1 MSILI
6 LNNKK
11 EKMMGTWS
19 HESFGNDTANDW
31 AYELEDATDFA
42 VIEAALQVALDEGDE
57 YLDADL
63 AMEAI
68 AAVEVIAKRLGKG
81 TQSDVYTEKVDQWLE
96 TISGQPSDDLLS
108 LAKRVLER
116 IVADDSELKELWLE
130 SDEYELW
137 LGNIQQLNDALQ

>member
-1 MSILI
+1 M
-6 LNNKK
+6 
-11 EKMMGTWS
+11 ETWS

-31 AYELEDATDFA
+31 AYELEDATDFS

-68 AAVEVIAKRLGKG
+68 AAVEVIAKRLGEG

-96 TISGQPSDDLLS
+96 TISEQPSDDLLS

>member
-1 MSILI
+1 
-6 LNNKK
+6 
-11 EKMMGTWS
+11 MGTWS

-31 AYELEDATDFA
+31 AYELEDATDFS

-96 TISGQPSDDLLS
+96 TISEQPSDGLLS

-137 LGNIQQLNDALQ
+137 LGNIQQLKDALQ

>member
-1 MSILI
+1 
-6 LNNKK
+6 
-11 EKMMGTWS
+11 MMGTWS

-31 AYELEDATDFA
+31 AYELEDATDFS

-68 AAVEVIAKRLGKG
+68 AAIEVIAKRLGKG

-96 TISGQPSDDLLS
+96 TISEQPSDDVLS

-137 LGNIQQLNDALQ
+137 LGNIQQLKDALQ

>member
-1 MSILI
+1 
-6 LNNKK
+6 
-11 EKMMGTWS
+11 MGTWS

-96 TISGQPSDDLLS
+96 TISEQPSDDLLS

-137 LGNIQQLNDALQ
+137 LGNIQQLKDALQ

>member
-1 MSILI
+1 
-6 LNNKK
+6 
-11 EKMMGTWS
+11 MGTWS

-31 AYELEDATDFA
+31 AYELEDATDFS
-42 VIEAALQVALDEGDE
+42 VIETALQVALDEGDE

-81 TQSDVYTEKVDQWLE
+81 TQFDVYTEKVDQWLE
-96 TISGQPSDDLLS
+96 TISEQPSDDLLS

-137 LGNIQQLNDALQ
+137 LGSIQQLKDALN

>member
-1 MSILI
+1 
-6 LNNKK
+6 
-11 EKMMGTWS
+11 MMGTWS

-31 AYELEDATDFA
+31 AYELEDATDFS

-68 AAVEVIAKRLGKG
+68 AVVEVIAKRLGKG

-96 TISGQPSDDLLS
+96 TISEQPSDDLLS

-137 LGNIQQLNDALQ
+137 LGNIQQLKDALN

>member
-1 MSILI
+1 
-6 LNNKK
+6 
-11 EKMMGTWS
+11 MGTWS

-31 AYELEDATDFA
+31 AYELEDATDFS
-42 VIEAALQVALDEGDE
+42 VIETALQVALDEGDE

-96 TISGQPSDDLLS
+96 TISEQPSDDLLS

-137 LGNIQQLNDALQ
+137 LGNIQQLKDALN

>member
-1 MSILI
+1 
-6 LNNKK
+6 
-11 EKMMGTWS
+11 MGTWS

-31 AYELEDATDFA
+31 AYELESATDFS
-42 VIEAALQVALDEGDE
+42 VIETALQVALDEGDE

-63 AMEAI
+63 AMEA
-68 AAVEVIAKRLGKG
+68 IAKRLGKG

-96 TISGQPSDDLLS
+96 TISEQPSDDLLS
-108 LAKRVLER
+108 LAKRVLKR

-137 LGNIQQLNDALQ
+137 LGSIQQLKDALN

>member
-1 MSILI
+1 
-6 LNNKK
+6 
-11 EKMMGTWS
+11 MGTWS

-31 AYELEDATDFA
+31 AYELEDATDFS

-68 AAVEVIAKRLGKG
+68 AAIEVIAKRLGKG

-96 TISGQPSDDLLS
+96 TISEQPSDGLLS

-137 LGNIQQLNDALQ
+137 LGNIQQLNDALN

>member
-1 MSILI
+1 
-6 LNNKK
+6 
-11 EKMMGTWS
+11 MGTWS

-31 AYELEDATDFA
+31 AYELEDATDFS
-42 VIEAALQVALDEGDE
+42 VIETALQVALDEGDE

-96 TISGQPSDDLLS
+96 TISEQPSDDLLS

-130 SDEYELW
+130 PHEYELW
-137 LGNIQQLNDALQ
+137 LGSIQQLKDALQ

>member
-1 MSILI
+1 
-6 LNNKK
+6 
-11 EKMMGTWS
+11 MGTWS

-31 AYELEDATDFA
+31 AYELEDATDFV

-68 AAVEVIAKRLGKG
+68 AAVEVIAKRLGEG

-96 TISGQPSDDLLS
+96 TISEQPRDDLLS

-137 LGNIQQLNDALQ
+137 LGNIQQLKDALQ

>member
-1 MSILI
+1 
-6 LNNKK
+6 
-11 EKMMGTWS
+11 MGTWS

-31 AYELEDATDFA
+31 AYELEDATDFS

-81 TQSDVYTEKVDQWLE
+81 AQSDVYTEKVDQWLE
-96 TISGQPSDDLLS
+96 TISEQPSDDLLS

-137 LGNIQQLNDALQ
+137 LGNIQQLKDALN

>member
-1 MSILI
+1 
-6 LNNKK
+6 
-11 EKMMGTWS
+11 MGTWS
-19 HESFGNDTANDW
+19 HGSFGNDTANDW
-31 AYELEDATDFA
+31 AYELEDATDFS

-96 TISGQPSDDLLS
+96 TISEQPSDDVLS

-137 LGNIQQLNDALQ
+137 LGNIQQLKDALQ

>member
-1 MSILI
+1 
-6 LNNKK
+6 
-11 EKMMGTWS
+11 MMGTWS

-31 AYELEDATDFA
+31 AYELEDATDFV

-68 AAVEVIAKRLGKG
+68 AAVEVIAKRLGEG

-96 TISGQPSDDLLS
+96 TISEQPSDDLLS

>member
-1 MSILI
+1 
-6 LNNKK
+6 
-11 EKMMGTWS
+11 MGTWS

-96 TISGQPSDDLLS
+96 TISEQPSDDLLS

-137 LGNIQQLNDALQ
+137 LGNIQQLKNALQ

>member
-1 MSILI
+1 
-6 LNNKK
+6 
-11 EKMMGTWS
+11 MMGTWS

-96 TISGQPSDDLLS
+96 TISEQPSDDLLS

>member
-1 MSILI
+1 
-6 LNNKK
+6 
-11 EKMMGTWS
+11 MGTWS

-96 TISGQPSDDLLS
+96 TISEQPSDGLLS

-137 LGNIQQLNDALQ
+137 LGSIQQLKDALQ

>member
-1 MSILI
+1 
-6 LNNKK
+6 
-11 EKMMGTWS
+11 MGTWS

-31 AYELEDATDFA
+31 AYELEDATDFS

-96 TISGQPSDDLLS
+96 TISEQPRDDLLS

-137 LGNIQQLNDALQ
+137 LGNIQQLKDALQ

>member
-1 MSILI
+1 
-6 LNNKK
+6 
-11 EKMMGTWS
+11 MMGTWS

-31 AYELEDATDFA
+31 AYELEDATDFS

-96 TISGQPSDDLLS
+96 TISEQPSDDVLS

-137 LGNIQQLNDALQ
+137 LGNIQQLKDALN

>member
-1 MSILI
+1 
-6 LNNKK
+6 
-11 EKMMGTWS
+11 MGTWS

-31 AYELEDATDFA
+31 AYELEDATDFS

-96 TISGQPSDDLLS
+96 TISEQPNDGVLS

-130 SDEYELW
+130 SDEYELC
-137 LGNIQQLNDALQ
+137 LGKIQQLKDALQ

>member
-1 MSILI
+1 
-6 LNNKK
+6 
-11 EKMMGTWS
+11 MMGTWS

-31 AYELEDATDFA
+31 AYELEDATDFS

-96 TISGQPSDDLLS
+96 TISEQPSDGLLS

-137 LGNIQQLNDALQ
+137 LGNIQQLKDALN

>member
-1 MSILI
+1 
-6 LNNKK
+6 
-11 EKMMGTWS
+11 
-19 HESFGNDTANDW
+19 
-31 AYELEDATDFA
+31 

-96 TISGQPSDDLLS
+96 TISEQPSDDLLS

>member
-1 MSILI
+1 
-6 LNNKK
+6 
-11 EKMMGTWS
+11 MGTWS

-31 AYELEDATDFA
+31 AYELEDATDFS
-42 VIEAALQVALDEGDE
+42 VIEAALQMALDEGDE

-96 TISGQPSDDLLS
+96 TISEQPSDGLLS

-137 LGNIQQLNDALQ
+137 LGNIQQLKDALN

>member
-1 MSILI
+1 
-6 LNNKK
+6 
-11 EKMMGTWS
+11 MGTWS

-31 AYELEDATDFA
+31 AYELEDATDFS

-96 TISGQPSDDLLS
+96 TISEQPSDDLLS

-137 LGNIQQLNDALQ
+137 LGNIQQLKDALN

>member
-1 MSILI
+1 
-6 LNNKK
+6 
-11 EKMMGTWS
+11 MMGTWS

-31 AYELEDATDFA
+31 AYELEDATDFS
-42 VIEAALQVALDEGDE
+42 VIEAVLQVALDEGDE

-96 TISGQPSDDLLS
+96 TISEQPSDGLLS

>member
-1 MSILI
+1 
-6 LNNKK
+6 
-11 EKMMGTWS
+11 MGTWS

-31 AYELEDATDFA
+31 AYELEDATDFS

-81 TQSDVYTEKVDQWLE
+81 TQSDVYTEKVDEWLE
-96 TISGQPSDDLLS
+96 TISEQPNDGLLS

-137 LGNIQQLNDALQ
+137 LGNIQQLKDALN

>member
-1 MSILI
+1 
-6 LNNKK
+6 
-11 EKMMGTWS
+11 MGTWS

-31 AYELEDATDFA
+31 AYELEDATDFS
-42 VIEAALQVALDEGDE
+42 VIEAALHMALDEGDE

-68 AAVEVIAKRLGKG
+68 AAIEVIAKRLGKG

-96 TISGQPSDDLLS
+96 TISEQPSDDVLS

-130 SDEYELW
+130 SEEYELW
-137 LGNIQQLNDALQ
+137 LGNIQQLKDALN

>member
-1 MSILI
+1 
-6 LNNKK
+6 
-11 EKMMGTWS
+11 MGTWS

-31 AYELEDATDFA
+31 AYELEDATDFS
-42 VIEAALQVALDEGDE
+42 VIEAALQMALDEGDE

-68 AAVEVIAKRLGKG
+68 AAIEVIAKRLGKG

-96 TISGQPSDDLLS
+96 TISEQPSDDVLS

-137 LGNIQQLNDALQ
+137 LGNIQQLKDALN

>member
-1 MSILI
+1 M
-6 LNNKK
+6 
-11 EKMMGTWS
+11 ETWS

-31 AYELEDATDFA
+31 AYELEDATDFSL
-42 VIEAALQVALDEGDE
+42 IEAALQVALDEGDE

-96 TISGQPSDDLLS
+96 TISEQPNDGLLS

-137 LGNIQQLNDALQ
+137 LGNIQQLKDALQ

>member
-1 MSILI
+1 
-6 LNNKK
+6 
-11 EKMMGTWS
+11 MMETWS

-31 AYELEDATDFA
+31 AYELEDATDFS

-96 TISGQPSDDLLS
+96 TISEQPSDDLLS

>member
-1 MSILI
+1 
-6 LNNKK
+6 
-11 EKMMGTWS
+11 MMGTWS

-31 AYELEDATDFA
+31 AYELEDATDFS

-96 TISGQPSDDLLS
+96 TISEQPSDGLLS

>member
-1 MSILI
+1 
-6 LNNKK
+6 
-11 EKMMGTWS
+11 MGTWS

-31 AYELEDATDFA
+31 AYELEDATDFS

-96 TISGQPSDDLLS
+96 TISEQPSDDLLS

-137 LGNIQQLNDALQ
+137 LGSIQQLKDALQ

>member
-1 MSILI
+1 
-6 LNNKK
+6 
-11 EKMMGTWS
+11 MGTWS

-31 AYELEDATDFA
+31 AYELEDATDFS
-42 VIEAALQVALDEGDE
+42 VIEAALQAALDEGDE

-96 TISGQPSDDLLS
+96 TISEQPSDGLLS

>member
-1 MSILI
+1 MKS
-6 LNNKK
+6 
-11 EKMMGTWS
+11 
-19 HESFGNDTANDW
+19 
-31 AYELEDATDFA
+31 
-42 VIEAALQVALDEGDE
+42 LQS
-57 YLDADL
+57 
-63 AMEAI
+63 
-68 AAVEVIAKRLGKG
+68 RLGKG

-96 TISGQPSDDLLS
+96 TISEQPSDDLLS

>member
-1 MSILI
+1 M
-6 LNNKK
+6 
-11 EKMMGTWS
+11 ETWS

-31 AYELEDATDFA
+31 AYELEDATDFS

-96 TISGQPSDDLLS
+96 TISEQPSDGLLS

>member
-1 MSILI
+1 
-6 LNNKK
+6 
-11 EKMMGTWS
+11 MMGTWS

-96 TISGQPSDDLLS
+96 TISEQPRDDLLS

-137 LGNIQQLNDALQ
+137 LGNIQQLKDALQ

>member
-1 MSILI
+1 
-6 LNNKK
+6 
-11 EKMMGTWS
+11 MGTWS

-31 AYELEDATDFA
+31 AYELEDATDFS

-63 AMEAI
+63 VMEAI

-96 TISGQPSDDLLS
+96 TISEQPSDDVLS

-137 LGNIQQLNDALQ
+137 LGNIQQLKDALN

>member
-1 MSILI
+1 
-6 LNNKK
+6 
-11 EKMMGTWS
+11 MMGTWS

-31 AYELEDATDFA
+31 AYELEDATDFS

-81 TQSDVYTEKVDQWLE
+81 TQSDVYTEKVEQWLE
-96 TISGQPSDDLLS
+96 TISEQPSDDLLS

-137 LGNIQQLNDALQ
+137 LGNIQQLKDALN